1 MKKII
6 SHILIIKYKHNVR
19 IKTVTNETIILS
31 HLGYLVSFLFNFL
44 GFILFYRVTSYC
56 RNIQGPTFLWSWCV
70 L

>member
-31 HLGYLVSFLFNFL
+31 HLGYLVSFLF
-44 GFILFYRVTSYC
+44 
-56 RNIQGPTFLWSWCV
+56 
-70 L
+70 